1 MIADLETMR
10 AIAEK
15 HGILYW
21 EVPEMATS
29 KPTMTVRVENLG
41 PVKEWMQKAQA
52 TMYEVAGEIGAVLES
67 FEDDPLVKE
76 HRDWF
81 ESMIERLEKVADEC
95 IRPKPAFP
103 GNYPDTE

>member
-1 MIADLETMR
+1 MNADRDIVR

-15 HGILYW
+15 HGMLFW
-21 EVPEMATS
+21 EVPEMATNEV
-29 KPTMTVRVENLG
+29 TVSVRIENLG
-41 PVKEWMQKAQA
+41 PVKQWMEKAQA

-81 ESMIERLEKVADEC
+81 ESMIKRLEEVADGR

-103 GNYPDTE
+103 GNDPDTE